1 MTQGRDTG
9 KMRHQENREVGIG
22 EHGGSRGKERKRWQ
36 LRRSTTIFAIWASH
50 PHIQVNWKI
59 FFVPKTALFSVRSL

>member
-36 LRRSTTIFAIWASH
+36 LRRSTTIFAIWAPSVDETQRQSGQSH
-50 PHIQVNWKI
+50 I
-59 FFVPKTALFSVRSL
+59 FHPVM